1 MGKILHILI
10 LCLVATGATAAFA
23 PKKRE
28 PAFKRQQEVQTS
40 SLKQQQDAIAAAA
53 AAYCS
58 EESCYPPPFAIAQA
72 AAAMAPVQQLDQD
85 DDLVVGYGTGVLA
98 CVVSLALGF
107 SLGYVTIWSQYA
119 PYFASSIHAL

>member
-1 MGKILHILI
+1 MGKILQILI
-10 LCLVATGATAAFA
+10 LCLAATWASAAFA

-28 PAFKRQQEVQTS
+28 PAFKRQQEVQT

-58 EESCYPPPFAIAQA
+58 EESCFPPPFAIAQA
-72 AAAMAPVQQLDQD
+72 AAVMTPVHQIDHD

-107 SLGYVTIWSQYA
+107 SLGYVTI
-119 PYFASSIHAL
+119 